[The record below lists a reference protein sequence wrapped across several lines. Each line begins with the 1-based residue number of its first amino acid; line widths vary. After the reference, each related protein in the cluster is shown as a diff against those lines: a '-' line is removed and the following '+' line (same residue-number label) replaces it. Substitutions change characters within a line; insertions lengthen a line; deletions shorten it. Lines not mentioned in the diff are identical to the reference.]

1 MTRPF
6 RSLTLL
12 VLAGVL
18 AGNLSAGCS
27 PLGPTSSPEVL
38 PNAQLVVENF
48 SGTLQVKGTAF
59 YSFSVAESGTT
70 YLSLITLKEGGVDSS
85 VKVTLGIGTPRGTS
99 CATSSILSVVA
110 DGSLSLT
117 STTDRGV
124 HCALIFDPG
133 NLTLPATF
141 SLNITHPK

>member
-1 MTRPF
+1 M
-6 RSLTLL
+6 L

>member
-1 MTRPF
+1 M
-6 RSLTLL
+6 
-12 VLAGVL
+12 
-18 AGNLSAGCS
+18 
-27 PLGPTSSPEVL
+27 
-38 PNAQLVVENF
+38 ENF

>member
-18 AGNLSAGCS
+18 AGVLAAGCS
-27 PLGPTSSPEVL
+27 PLGPTSSHEVP
-38 PNAQLVVENF
+38 PNSQLVVENF
-48 SGTLQVKGTAF
+48 SGPLAVKGFAF
-59 YSFSVAESGTT
+59 YSFSVVESGTT
-70 YLSLITLKEGGVDSS
+70 YLSLITLKEGGVDSTA
-85 VKVTLGIGTPRGTS
+85 KVTIGLGTPRGTT
-99 CATSSILSVVA
+99 CATNNILTVVA

-117 STTDRGV
+117 DTTNRGV

-141 SLNITHPK
+141 SLNITHPR